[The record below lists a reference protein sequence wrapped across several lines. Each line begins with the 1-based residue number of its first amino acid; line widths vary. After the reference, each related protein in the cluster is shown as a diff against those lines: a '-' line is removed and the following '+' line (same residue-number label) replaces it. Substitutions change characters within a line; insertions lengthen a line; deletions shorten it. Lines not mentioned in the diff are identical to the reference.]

1 VTHDKQ
7 SHHHGQPRSLLQLQ
21 TSCKLKEEGART
33 ALAEASGVEVGAHFD
48 GVQLQ
53 LVLDVAAQNLAHFGA
68 DLLGGPATVSRVMLR
83 VVQHVTSCEVLHK
96 SSGGMVGGPVEV
108 AVAVGV
114 QHEEGRHLA
123 EASAV
128 KMMMRMMTITTTVV
142 QHPLT
147 SEPLGDAASSCTPFA
162 AESWMVWPVS
172 MV

>member
-1 VTHDKQ
+1 M
-7 SHHHGQPRSLLQLQ
+7 
-21 TSCKLKEEGART
+21 
-33 ALAEASGVEVGAHFD
+33 
-48 GVQLQ
+48 
-53 LVLDVAAQNLAHFGA
+53 
-68 DLLGGPATVSRVMLR
+68 VSSVMLR

-114 QHEEGRHLA
+114 QHEESRHLA
-123 EASAV
+123 VASAV
-128 KMMMRMMTITTTVV
+128 KMMTRMMTITTTALV

-147 SEPLGDAASSCTPFA
+147 SEPLGDAASSCTPLA